1 MAEPNDTSV
10 QAEQARTDEGFE
22 PAPEPRALS
31 KEEIRAATDQAAEG
45 IADLESDA
53 ADPNELSRQLE
64 ELTSVVLSS
73 AEVSTRSASV
83 AADVSGD
90 MKSVMVQIGEDHRR
104 TVLHSRVLMMVMGA
118 FVVLAVG
125 ILFAVSVRLLSN
137 VRQLD
142 ALTLQVGKRVVEL
155 DETIHAFGKASQS
168 LFELTEKLD
177 TFQGQQATI
186 TPRFDQLDKTVS
198 FLADKVNEVNLYRP
212 RPLDDK
218 FQGLQKQLGDVSA
231 QVQSLEQKLAN
242 TKPPVDES
250 SQKTLAEVQAL
261 NKRLSEALTKLQSD
275 VDAIKARP
283 VPAAAPAPAPKPQ
296 APKPAAEPKPAEPK
310 PAAKPA
316 AAKAEP
322 KSDRKAQAKTEPKPE
337 PKPVTEAAAA
347 PAPAPSAPK
356 PVPDEMVVFPRPSR

>member
-10 QAEQARTDEGFE
+10 PAEQARTDEGFE
-22 PAPEPRALS
+22 PASEPRALS
-31 KEEIRAATDQAAEG
+31 QEEIHAAFDQAAEG
-45 IADLESDA
+45 IAEIDTSA

-90 MKSVMVQIGEDHRR
+90 MKSVMAQIGEDHRR
-104 TVLHSRVLMMVMGA
+104 TVLHSRVLMIAMGA
-118 FVVLAVG
+118 FVVMAVG

-142 ALTLQVGKRVVEL
+142 VLTLQVGKRVVEL

-218 FQGLQKQLGDVSA
+218 FQGLQKQIGDVSA

-261 NKRLSEALTKLQSD
+261 NKRLAEALAKLQSD

-283 VPAAAPAPAPKPQ
+283 APVAAPVPKPQ
-296 APKPAAEPKPAEPK
+296 PPKPAAEPKPAEPK

-322 KSDRKAQAKTEPKPE
+322 KSEAKAPAKPE
-337 PKPVTEAAAA
+337 AKPQTEAAAA
-347 PAPAPSAPK
+347 PAPAAPAPAAPK

>member
-1 MAEPNDTSV
+1 MAEPSDTSA
-10 QAEQARTDEGFE
+10 QAEEARAEDGFE
-22 PAPEPRALS
+22 PAPEPRSLS
-31 KEEIRAATDQAAEG
+31 AEEIRAATEQAADG
-45 IADLESDA
+45 IAQMQSSD
-53 ADPNELSRQLE
+53 PTEVSKQLE

-73 AEVSTRSASV
+73 AEVSTRSAAV
-83 AADVSGD
+83 AADISGD
-90 MKSVMVQIGEDHRR
+90 MKAVTSQITEDHKRNL
-104 TVLHSRVLMMVMGA
+104 LHSKFLMIAMGV

-125 ILFAVSVRLLSN
+125 MLFAVSVRLLSN

-155 DETIHAFGKASQS
+155 DETIHAFSKASQS

-218 FQGLQKQLGDVSA
+218 FQGLQKQISDLA
-231 QVQSLEQKLAN
+231 TQVQGVEQKLAN

-250 SQKTLAEVQAL
+250 SQKTLAEVQAM
-261 NKRLSEALTKLQSD
+261 NKRLVEALAKLQND

-283 VPAAAPAPAPKPQ
+283 APAPAQPKPQ
-296 APKPAAEPKPAEPK
+296 AKPAPEPKPATEPKPAEPK
-310 PAAKPA
+310 AAAKQP
-316 AAKAEP
+316 AKAEP
-322 KSDRKAQAKTEPKPE
+322 KPAAKANPKPE
-337 PKPVTEAAAA
+337 SSPAAQAPAPAAAA
-347 PAPAPSAPK
+347 PAPAAATAPRQ
-356 PVPDEMVVFPRPSR
+356 PADEMVVFPRPSR

>member
-10 QAEQARTDEGFE
+10 PAEQARTDEGFE
-22 PAPEPRALS
+22 PASEPRALS
-31 KEEIRAATDQAAEG
+31 QEEIHAAFDQAAEG
-45 IADLESDA
+45 IAEIDTSA

-90 MKSVMVQIGEDHRR
+90 MKSVMAQIGEDHRR
-104 TVLHSRVLMMVMGA
+104 TVLHSRVLMIAMGA
-118 FVVLAVG
+118 FVVMAVG

-177 TFQGQQATI
+177 TFQGQQAII

-218 FQGLQKQLGDVSA
+218 FQGLQKQIGDVSA

-261 NKRLSEALTKLQSD
+261 NKRLSEALAKLQSD

-283 VPAAAPAPAPKPQ
+283 VPVAAPAPKPQ
-296 APKPAAEPKPAEPK
+296 PPKPAAEPKPAEPK

-322 KSDRKAQAKTEPKPE
+322 KSEAKAPAKPE
-337 PKPVTEAAAA
+337 AKPQTEAAAA
-347 PAPAPSAPK
+347 PAPAAPAPAAPK

>member
-1 MAEPNDTSV
+1 
-10 QAEQARTDEGFE
+10 
-22 PAPEPRALS
+22 
-31 KEEIRAATDQAAEG
+31 
-45 IADLESDA
+45 
-53 ADPNELSRQLE
+53 
-64 ELTSVVLSS
+64 
-73 AEVSTRSASV
+73 
-83 AADVSGD
+83 
-90 MKSVMVQIGEDHRR
+90 
-104 TVLHSRVLMMVMGA
+104 
-118 FVVLAVG
+118 
-125 ILFAVSVRLLSN
+125 LFAVSVRLLSN

-177 TFQGQQATI
+177 TFQGQQAII

-218 FQGLQKQLGDVSA
+218 FQGLQKQIGDVSA

-261 NKRLSEALTKLQSD
+261 NKRLSEALAKLQSD

-283 VPAAAPAPAPKPQ
+283 VPVAAPAPKPQ
-296 APKPAAEPKPAEPK
+296 PPKPAAEPKPAEPK

-322 KSDRKAQAKTEPKPE
+322 KSEAKAPAKPE
-337 PKPVTEAAAA
+337 AKPQAEAAAA
-347 PAPAPSAPK
+347 PAPAAPAPAAPK